1 MNRSVVAKKE
11 IIKEKAEEL
20 FSANGFQNTT
30 ISDIAKAANISE
42 ATIYEHF
49 RSKEDLLFYIPE
61 KTFLELIKSLE
72 EHLLGI
78 KGPENQL
85 RKFIWHYLSFMQ
97 DRQDFARL
105 FILGLWSNRRFYE
118 SEKSAPL
125 KNYGLV
131 LKNILR
137 DGVEEGVFR
146 CDFDLDICQAMI
158 LGTMNHIILSLL
170 MLEKPLFLVSK
181 GEALE
186 QLFFSAIKKRP
197 EKKHSIW
204 GLMGKREKI
213 LEAALEEFSKKGYDQ
228 TTVSQIAV
236 RAGITDPTVYEYF
249 KSKEDI
255 LMSIPERAVEKF
267 LADLKDKMANIH
279 SPENIFRLFLW
290 NQVKSYD
297 DYPDYYKV
305 LLGEIRCNPKFYKS
319 KGYELIRQ
327 YSRELMN
334 ILRAGVEAG
343 LFRGDL
349 DLGLARDMYFGTL
362 DQLLLNTFG
371 EQGKHGLSEKIDA
384 VYNLF
389 IHALKAPERD
399 AVRE

>member
-1 MNRSVVAKKE
+1 MSRSIHAKKE
-11 IIKEKAEEL
+11 VIREKAEEL
-20 FSANGFQNTT
+20 FSANGYQNTT

-49 RSKEDLLFYIPE
+49 RNKEDLLFYIPE
-61 KTFLELIKSLE
+61 KSFLELMKSLE

-85 RKFIWHYLSFMQ
+85 RKFIWHYLSFME
-97 DRQDFARL
+97 DRRDFARL

-118 SEKSAPL
+118 SEKSTPL
-125 KNYGLV
+125 KDYGKV

-137 DGVEEGVFR
+137 DGVEEGIFR
-146 CDFDLDICQAMI
+146 SGFDLDICQAMI

-170 MLEKPLFLVSK
+170 MLEKPLYLVSK

-186 QLFFSAIKKRP
+186 QLFFSAIKKRS

-204 GLMGKREKI
+204 GPMGKREKI
-213 LEAALEEFSKKGYDQ
+213 LEAALEEFSRKGYEQ
-228 TTVSQIAV
+228 TTVSQIAA

-255 LMSIPERAVEKF
+255 LMGIPERAVEKF
-267 LADLKDKMANIH
+267 LGDLKSKMANMH

-290 NQVKSYD
+290 NQVRSYD
-297 DYPDYYKV
+297 NYPDYYKV
-305 LLGEIRCNPKFYKS
+305 LLGEIRCNPRFYKS
-319 KGYELIRQ
+319 KAYEVIRQ

-334 ILRAGVEAG
+334 ILRSGVEAG
-343 LFRGDL
+343 VFRGDL
-349 DLGLARDMYFGTL
+349 DLGLVRDMYFGTL
-362 DQLLLNTFG
+362 DQLLLNRFG
-371 EQGKHGLSEKIDA
+371 EEKEQGLSGKIDA
-384 VYNLF
+384 IYDLF
-389 IHALKAPERD
+389 IHALEARAGNAD
-399 AVRE
+399 N